1 MRQSCRCLFANYS
14 IATVNALSRDSSP
27 AAILSAFILCRGA
40 TMKHLLAL
48 ICLITLSAVAIAGEK
63 QDERARNAVAVLD
76 KVMLVPEQSIPE
88 SMLRDAQAVAVIP
101 GVVKAGLGVGG
112 RFGRG
117 LHRSEERRVG
127 KECVGTV
134 MTWWAPDH

>member
-1 MRQSCRCLFANYS
+1 
-14 IATVNALSRDSSP
+14 
-27 AAILSAFILCRGA
+27 
-40 TMKHLLAL
+40 MKSLLAL
-48 ICLITLSAVAIAGEK
+48 LCLFGLTVNTTALAGEK

-101 GVVKAGLGVGG
+101 GVVKAGLVVGG

-117 LHRSEERRVG
+117 LVSVRQADGTWSNPSFISIAGGSFGFQFGVTSTDVVLVFRTRRG
-127 KECVGTV
+127 
-134 MTWWAPDH
+134 

>member
-63 QDERARNAVAVLD
+63 QDERARNAVAGLAQ
-76 KVMLVPEQSIPE
+76 VMLVPEPSIPA
-88 SMLRDAQAVAVIP
+88 STLRDAQGVADIQ
-101 GVVKAGLGVGG
+101 GGVKAGSGAGG
-112 RFGRG
+112 RFVRGAHPGRRANRG
-117 LHRSEERRVG
+117 G
-127 KECVGTV
+127 G
-134 MTWWAPDH
+134 